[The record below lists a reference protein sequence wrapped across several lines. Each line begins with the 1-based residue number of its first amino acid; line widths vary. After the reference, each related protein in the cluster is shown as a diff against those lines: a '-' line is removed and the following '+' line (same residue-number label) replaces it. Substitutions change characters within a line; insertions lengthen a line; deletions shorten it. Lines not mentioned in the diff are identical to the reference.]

1 MVSNEDTTSLIQ
13 RARDQFLSSGAV
25 DDRLISGTI
34 RNSWQRSRE
43 RRIHPDR
50 VELPFVREPDLE
62 SPLVTAAAP
71 VVHRLADDLATQ
83 AVSVVLTSAD
93 GLVLDRTAV
102 DSRIRGALDAVQL
115 ASGYSYA
122 EKFVGTNG
130 IGTAAETGRPTYIR
144 GGEHYLGT
152 LGQLAC
158 VGAPIRDPMSSRV
171 VGILDLTCWER
182 QSDPVLVALAKT
194 AGAQIEERLRAQATE
209 SESAL
214 LETYLQQCR
223 RYPGGVLAIG
233 DDIMLMN
240 RFLRQSLDA
249 LDQHAILE
257 HATDLQHSL
266 TNTVGAVLPSGY
278 FTKIT
283 VTERIRPRSGRTHI
297 VAHVTLSNGTHT
309 RGHVVPRPPGVPGL
323 AGRSSSWRRSCQQVE
338 RCCVDRSWVVLDG
351 ESGSGRTKLAEMVA
365 RHIHPDRNV
374 RVLRIGRHL
383 DVEDLIAAL
392 EPEVAKEDFYIVL
405 ADIDELPS
413 ASVEAISTI
422 LQACTGRGWIAA
434 TICSATQAPEVET
447 QILPMFMHTVP
458 VPALRHRIEDLDE
471 LVPHLLRELTKGSDI
486 RLSPGAHRQLTKL
499 PWPGN
504 VAQLRQILVKTLTR
518 QRSGVVMPDK
528 LPPECHSITRRAL
541 TSMEALE
548 RDAIVRSLHDH
559 NGDKQAAAT
568 DLGISRAT
576 MYRKIRQ
583 FGIAP

>member
-1 MVSNEDTTSLIQ
+1 MVSNEDTTSLLQ

-34 RNSWQRSRE
+34 RNSWQRSVE
-43 RRIHPDR
+43 LRIHPDR

-71 VVHRLADDLATQ
+71 VIHRLADDLATQ

-93 GLVLDRTAV
+93 GLVLDRIAA
-102 DSRIRGALDAVQL
+102 DARIRGALDAVQL

-171 VGILDLTCWER
+171 VGILDLTCWAR
-182 QSDPVLVALAKT
+182 KSDPVLVALAKT
-194 AGAQIEERLRAQATE
+194 AGAQIEDRLRAQATE

-223 RYPGGVLAIG
+223 RYPGGVLALG

-257 HATDLQHSL
+257 HATDLQRSL
-266 TNTVGAVLPSGY
+266 TNTVSAVLPSGY
-278 FTKIT
+278 ITKVI
-283 VTERIRPRSGRTHI
+283 VTERIRPRTGLPNI
-297 VAHVTLSNGTHT
+297 VAHVTLSDRSHS
-309 RGHVVPRPPGVPGL
+309 RGQVVSRSPGVPGL

-351 ESGSGRTKLAEMVA
+351 EAGSGRAKLAEMVA
-365 RHIHPDRNV
+365 RHLRPDRTV
-374 RVLRIGRHL
+374 RVLRTGRYL
-383 DVEDLIAAL
+383 GAEDLIAAL
-392 EPEVAKEDFYIVL
+392 EAEVAKDDFDIVL
-405 ADIDELPS
+405 ADVDELPGG
-413 ASVEAISTI
+413 SVEAISTI

-434 TICSATQAPEVET
+434 TICSTTKAPELEA

-471 LVPHLLRELTKGSDI
+471 LVPHLLRELTKGGDI

-504 VAQLRQILVKTLTR
+504 VAQLRHVLVDTLTR

-528 LPPECHSITRRAL
+528 LPPECHSITRRIL

-559 NGDKQAAAT
+559 NGDKQAAAI

-583 FGIAP
+583 FGIAT